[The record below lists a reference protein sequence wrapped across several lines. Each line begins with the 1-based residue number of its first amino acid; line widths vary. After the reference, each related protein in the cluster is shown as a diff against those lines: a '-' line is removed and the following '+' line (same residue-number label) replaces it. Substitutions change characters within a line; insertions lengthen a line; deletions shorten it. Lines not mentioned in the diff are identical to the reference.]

1 MNNFFSFLFF
11 ITSLN
16 SPSLWNIYKTALMVN
31 NTFSFI
37 TISLII
43 TLCFPFQQ
51 NQVANLKQ
59 KRIEANFLNS
69 TQTNKEAIMNDLLKK
84 TPQTKLLYITPEMIT
99 LSSNA
104 IKSLKSLYAR
114 NLLSMIVVDEAHCIS
129 TWGHDFRSSY
139 RKLSMLRSIF
149 PKTPIMVQTNKR
161 KKFIILFKFH
171 SLIIGINCD
180 GNQEVLI
187 ATTKSFS

>member
-1 MNNFFSFLFF
+1 
-11 ITSLN
+11 
-16 SPSLWNIYKTALMVN
+16 
-31 NTFSFI
+31 
-37 TISLII
+37 
-43 TLCFPFQQ
+43 
-51 NQVANLKQ
+51 
-59 KRIEANFLNS
+59 
-69 TQTNKEAIMNDLLKK
+69 MNDLLKK

-149 PKTPIMVQTNKR
+149 PKTPIMVQKI
-161 KKFIILFKFH
+161 KQSLFASSFLFIF
-171 SLIIGINCD
+171 LIYRH
-180 GNQEVLI
+180 
-187 ATTKSFS
+187 